1 MRRQSRMK
9 QHQRRSTKPVT
20 TAQIVAI
27 LSSTLALF
35 FMVAF
40 ATKSLDAYRLRRWRD
55 DLRVEIAEMAR
66 QRDGLLEQIRR
77 RGSDAWCEE
86 VLRDAGQVSDDLVSV
101 VVVTATPNP
110 MASPMPHPS
119 PTSPPASARS
129 QALFESEHWRAW
141 QRLIWGFD

>member
-1 MRRQSRMK
+1 MIERRP
-9 QHQRRSTKPVT
+9 TKPVT

-35 FMVAF
+35 FLVAF
-40 ATKSLDAYRLRRWRD
+40 ATKSLDAYRLRKWRD
-55 DLRVEIAEMAR
+55 NLRVEIAEMVR

-86 VLRDAGQVSDDLVSV
+86 VLRDAGQVSENLVSV

-110 MASPMPHPS
+110 AASSTPRPS
-119 PTSPPASARS
+119 PTSLPASARG
-129 QALFESEHWRAW
+129 QALFEGEHWRAW